1 MDKTAQL
8 REKSREFQNKI
19 AEMTEYMQEIESQVA
34 LKDAKISNLR
44 LENRKLYLY
53 LTHSLKGL
61 NSWEEDLRELDI
73 SDIELKKIKQ
83 K

>member
-8 REKSREFQNKI
+8 REKSRDFQNKI
-19 AEMTEYMQEIESQVA
+19 AEMKEYIQEIEGQVA

-53 LTHSLKGL
+53 LTHSLKGQ
-61 NSWEEDLRELDI
+61 NSWDDELGELDS
-73 SDIELKKIKQ
+73 SDLEFKKI
-83 K
+83 

>member
-1 MDKTAQL
+1 L

-19 AEMTEYMQEIESQVA
+19 AEMTEYIQEIEGQVA

-53 LTHSLKGL
+53 LTHSLKGN
-61 NSWEEDLRELDI
+61 NSWEEDLGEMDL
-73 SDIELKKIKQ
+73 SDLELKKIE
-83 K
+83 

>member
-8 REKSREFQNKI
+8 REKSRDFQNKI
-19 AEMTEYMQEIESQVA
+19 AEMTEYIQEIDGQVA

-53 LTHSLKGL
+53 LTHSLKG
-61 NSWEEDLRELDI
+61 NTKWEDELGELDF
-73 SDIELKKIKQ
+73 SDLELKKIEQ
-83 K
+83 